1 MIVLLLYI
9 VFLLTLFFVMWLKIE
24 KVIDDD
30 E

>member
-30 E
+30 